1 MYSNW
6 KVVAKDSHPSGLTAK
21 VGMSAYNSLNQ
32 HCSSHGLYSVAAPKK
47 SLMITT
53 HSSRWHEKKA
63 ACHSN
68 IGGHGLDEKK
78 SLTSTEV
85 ICRNKENSTICL
97 MILCEVM

>member
-53 HSSRWHEKKA
+53 HSSRWHEKKTA
-63 ACHSN
+63 VHVSS
-68 IGGHGLDEKK
+68 HTTEEKK
-78 SLTSTEV
+78 STAEV
-85 ICRNKENSTICL
+85 RIVLAGVNSFTCI
-97 MILCEVM
+97 VSGG